1 MRFGSK
7 MRGAL
12 VPAHETMCCSAI
24 RGASRRMSV
33 LRGLQIQDLSLRRT
47 VRKLAARQ
55 AMRFTS
61 AWVWKAIGSGKG
73 ICRSLL
79 QRASSADRLLDFL
92 RLRVRAGV
100 EGAVGRVFGSAALT
114 IYIVH
119 SLQRRDVSRFEARD
133 VRALP
138 RAVSYIVRRCIPSST
153 SWFIVTNFATTLSTM
168 LPSIFIRDG

>member
-33 LRGLQIQDLSLRRT
+33 LRGLQILDLSLRRT

-114 IYIVH
+114 ISCIRFNDAMSAGSKLAMYAPFLGQFPTSFVDVFLRLHPGSSSPI
-119 SLQRRDVSRFEARD
+119 SPRRYR
-133 VRALP
+133 L
-138 RAVSYIVRRCIPSST
+138 CCLLSSSET
-153 SWFIVTNFATTLSTM
+153 
-168 LPSIFIRDG
+168 DE